1 MPAAAFRSRGFH
13 PACVPDKAFESS
25 KLGGGG
31 RSRNLSCAAIRLARM
46 ILPLASEARDTAA
59 RHEKKAREHQLS
71 FDAQSQDSL
80 SVRRRREPSSTP
92 FNFPPPARIG
102 VGVLRCLWRSSSS
115 GHRQHHLWLSAV
127 PGGRAPLGRQ
137 RQFRVNRAATCRDSR
152 SPTARFQRDYP
163 PYSHSGEVP

>member
-25 KLGGGG
+25 KLGRGG

-102 VGVLRCLWRSSSS
+102 VGVLRCFMAFLQLLADTDSIIS
-115 GHRQHHLWLSAV
+115 GCQPFLEAV
-127 PGGRAPLGRQ
+127 LR
-137 RQFRVNRAATCRDSR
+137 
-152 SPTARFQRDYP
+152 
-163 PYSHSGEVP
+163 